1 MDIRKA
7 IRKIISEMYENEGF
21 GTESGD
27 KMSNAKRALIALASN
42 QVPSKD
48 VRLWGSLHGADLDD
62 SGLTGSSGEVEV
74 DWTFE
79 GVDYLFTCNVE
90 TSFYYTKG
98 SSGRWGSSI
107 DDSEAPEPD
116 DVDDIEIDL
125 IDDELKVYDGDGD
138 EFTFG
143 TDELGMDVVKGIENI
158 LEGGYDPAEEQ
169 IGSRR

>member
-7 IRKIISEMYENEGF
+7 IRKIISEMYEGEEF
-21 GTESGD
+21 GTELD
-27 KMSNAKRALIALASN
+27 PKMSNAKRALIALASN
-42 QVPSKD
+42 RVPSKD
-48 VRLWGSLHGADLDD
+48 VRLWGSLHGADFDD

-79 GVDYLFTCNVE
+79 GDDYSFSCDVE

-116 DVDDIEIDL
+116 DVEDIEIDL
-125 IDDELKVYDGDGD
+125 LDDELSVYDENGDD
-138 EFTFG
+138 FTFSIN
-143 TDELGMDVVKGIENI
+143 ELGNGVAKGIQDLLNRS
-158 LEGGYDPAEEQ
+158 YDPIEEQ
-169 IGSRR
+169 IGSRK